1 VTFGFG
7 LWLVTGGGAAN
18 VTFFIA
24 VGSLIGIRR
33 GAVIAGA
40 SVFLL
45 MWVGGAGASLANRPE
60 TWAQPT
66 KVEGV
71 PNLYRVSDELYRSD
85 QPSPQGMQNLKR
97 LGLKTIINLRSFHSD
112 RDEIGETGLAYE
124 HIFMKAWHPEEED
137 VVRFLKIATDP
148 KRAPVLVHC
157 QHGADRTG
165 ALIAVYRIAV
175 QGWSKAEAIRE
186 MTQGGYGFHQ
196 IWGNLPKWI
205 QKLNIDR
212 IKRQAG
218 IKSLTEKAN

>member
-1 VTFGFG
+1 
-7 LWLVTGGGAAN
+7 
-18 VTFFIA
+18 
-24 VGSLIGIRR
+24 
-33 GAVIAGA
+33 
-40 SVFLL
+40 
-45 MWVGGAGASLANRPE
+45 
-60 TWAQPT
+60 
-66 KVEGV
+66 
-71 PNLYRVSDELYRSD
+71 
-85 QPSPQGMQNLKR
+85 

-186 MTQGGYGFHQ
+186 MTEGGFGFHQ
-196 IWGNLPKWI
+196 IWGNLPMWI

-212 IKRQAG
+212 IKKQAG